1 MERLP
6 QTEEEVIGVLPWQH
20 VSWHLI
26 RIPQD
31 AQKVLLSEQGRLSST
46 HANAPSSKA
55 HQLLEGL
62 LEEQLLDDL
71 SLLHWIT
78 GKVQSPDDKD
88 PQASTLKEASL
99 SEDPHVHMW
108 VACCSKAW
116 LKSILSALEENHII
130 VQRLVPEFEP
140 SMTAAHLYAMDAPMG
155 LEFVLTQPSGVMG
168 FPKEA
173 LSALTSSFNAS
184 LNASISSSLRIHIEP
199 SVSDQLAHL
208 LQGEMRLLTRAQRL
222 LEASQSTWDF
232 ARGEWGQGPL
242 KRILKALQK
251 AKTQF
256 LHQKEWKL
264 ARIGLLLLF
273 TLNVIFLNTWS
284 WQERQNIKHQ
294 REQLSQILKS
304 TFAEVQVV
312 VDPVSQMQ
320 RSLSLLQ
327 ERTATPHPGDFE
339 HLLSALS
346 QLQTLNPSL
355 DLSQIQNLR
364 FGANELTLTWK
375 NPMSSLSS
383 GAIKMPPDLKAQGY
397 DVFSQGAQTH
407 LRWSMM

>member
-1 MERLP
+1 
-6 QTEEEVIGVLPWQH
+6 
-20 VSWHLI
+20 
-26 RIPQD
+26 
-31 AQKVLLSEQGRLSST
+31 
-46 HANAPSSKA
+46 
-55 HQLLEGL
+55 
-62 LEEQLLDDL
+62 
-71 SLLHWIT
+71 
-78 GKVQSPDDKD
+78 
-88 PQASTLKEASL
+88 
-99 SEDPHVHMW
+99 
-108 VACCSKAW
+108 
-116 LKSILSALEENHII
+116 
-130 VQRLVPEFEP
+130 
-140 SMTAAHLYAMDAPMG
+140 
-155 LEFVLTQPSGVMG
+155 
-168 FPKEA
+168 
-173 LSALTSSFNAS
+173 
-184 LNASISSSLRIHIEP
+184 
-199 SVSDQLAHL
+199 
-208 LQGEMRLLTRAQRL
+208 MRLLTRAQRL

-242 KRILKALQK
+242 KRILKTLQK